1 MSSKAFSPAA
11 NLLRRSRLMSMPAPI
26 QPPQS
31 FSIHAPPAAPYPTV
45 QAITTPRSSAYRGDW
60 GLKRDLPVQVSQKTV
75 YMRYNDLDTIEHMTT
90 FESAHDDVY
99 TLKKWQEMDI
109 PLVKD
114 QAMDDFASYDPRT
127 EKNFQYKS
135 TVFDGVEEPEKYKW
149 RYQGPYVAG
158 MGEKKL
164 KAYIEERIIPQK
176 EAFLKFVARH
186 QAIEKVKQK
195 YLLRNEEKSI
205 AEIEAEAELEADVSK
220 VDPMSLRAEHQYLEK
235 LVIEFLDIPR
245 QKPNRTHPSAGL
257 HYIRSSAYAH
267 NDPKLGPQEQKKEVL
282 GRPLNH
288 HGASGSLVGVGG
300 VVARVSSAYAQRRQ
314 VNDRDRSAVQPF
326 RPIKGAHINA
336 SGKILLDV
344 ERVAPAVQQASWGF
358 AEMVKRKAVN
368 QQAKKADFSSQ
379 TDQIVQ
385 MLNETIKKN

>member
-1 MSSKAFSPAA
+1 
-11 NLLRRSRLMSMPAPI
+11 MSMPAPI

-99 TLKKWQEMDI
+99 TLRKWQEMDI

-114 QAMDDFASYDPRT
+114 QAMDDFGSYDPRA

-149 RYQGPYVAG
+149 RYKGPYVAG

-176 EAFLKFVARH
+176 EAFIKFVAQH
-186 QAIEKVKQK
+186 QAVEKVKQN
-195 YLLRNEEKSI
+195 YLLLNEEKSI
-205 AEIEAEAELEADVSK
+205 KEIEAEAEASADVSK
-220 VDPMSLRAEHQYLEK
+220 VNLMSLRAEPQYLEK

-300 VVARVSSAYAQRRQ
+300 VVARVSSSYAQRRH

-344 ERVAPAVQQASWGF
+344 ERVSPTVQQASWSF
-358 AEMVKRKAVN
+358 TDMVQRRGENQHARKSE
-368 QQAKKADFSSQ
+368 FSGQ
-379 TDQIVQ
+379 TEKIIQ
-385 MLNETIKKN
+385 MLNVGGKKN